1 VCLPHRLRDYY
12 KNQRMELTNKDGI
25 LDFQGHVGITEY
37 GKGIYVFGFFLES
50 YFTHFWI
57 TE

>member
-1 VCLPHRLRDYY
+1 
-12 KNQRMELTNKDGI
+12 MELTNKDGI